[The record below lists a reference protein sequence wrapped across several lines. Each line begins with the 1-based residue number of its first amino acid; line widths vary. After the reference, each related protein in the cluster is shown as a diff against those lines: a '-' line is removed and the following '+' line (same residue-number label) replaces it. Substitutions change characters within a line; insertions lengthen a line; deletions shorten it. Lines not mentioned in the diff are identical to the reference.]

1 MHKPELEFFPADD
14 RPWVAVPGAPPGHYE
29 KVLTQSPERMFVTR
43 LMKVDPGCAS
53 TETFSH
59 DIWQDVLIVEGS
71 QFDVGLGLTLTTG
84 MYVCRPLGMK
94 HGPYQTDEGCVTF
107 EVRYRL

>member
-53 TETFSH
+53 TESALMAFPSLNSLVPVAPERLSNS
-59 DIWQDVLIVEGS
+59 VL
-71 QFDVGLGLTLTTG
+71 VGPGQ
-84 MYVCRPLGMK
+84 R
-94 HGPYQTDEGCVTF
+94 HVTF
-107 EVRYRL
+107 TP